1 MKKRVFHPRC
11 WLVVLATGLLGC
23 GGGTDVDPQ
32 PDLAHVETIRT
43 RLTSGTTAQAVE
55 ETAASQQPEG
65 FGTLRGTFT
74 YGGEVPTPVPILVT
88 KDQAVCGQH
97 NLVDES
103 LTVNPANKGVA
114 DVVLFLTVGRGQT
127 LPQPHPSYADT
138 ASAEVV
144 LNNLECRYEPH
155 IAVLRTGQTLVVA
168 NADPV
173 GHNTKI
179 DTQKNPPVNPMI
191 PANDRVTAQFSK
203 EERMP
208 IKASCSI
215 HPWMSGYVVIKD
227 TPYMAVTDKDGRFTI
242 ENLPAGEWQFQVW
255 QEKLGP
261 VSQATVNGQ
270 AVTWPKG
277 ILTAK
282 IEANGETEL
291 NVVLA
296 GT

>member
-1 MKKRVFHPRC
+1 MKKRCLYRRG
-11 WLVVLATGLLGC
+11 WLVVLALGLVGC
-23 GGGTDVDPQ
+23 GGGTDADPQ
-32 PDLAHVETIRT
+32 PDLARVETIRT
-43 RLTSGTTAQAVE
+43 GLTSGTTAQAEE
-55 ETAASQQPEG
+55 ETVASQQPVG

-74 YGGEVPTPVPILVT
+74 YGGDVPTAAPILIT

-103 LTVNPANKGVA
+103 LTVNPANKGIA
-114 DVVLFLTVGRGQT
+114 DVVLFLTVGRGQS

-138 ASAEVV
+138 ANAEVV
-144 LNNLECRYEPH
+144 LNNHECRYEPH
-155 IAVLRTGQTLVVA
+155 VALLRTGQTLVVA

-227 TPYMAVTDKDGRFTI
+227 TPYMAVTDKDGHFTI
-242 ENLPAGEWQFQVW
+242 DNLPAGEWQFQVW

-261 VSQATVNGQ
+261 VSQATVDGQ

-277 ILTAK
+277 IMTVK
-282 IEANGETEL
+282 IEADGETEL